1 MRDGMTEHQ
10 HTNKLI
16 DETSPYLLQHA
27 HNPVDWYPWGPEALE
42 RSRTEDKPIL
52 LSIGYSACHWCHVM
66 EHESF
71 ENEEIARLMN
81 DNFVC
86 IKVDREERP
95 DLDSIYMNAVQM
107 MTGHGGWPMTMFLT
121 PDLKPFYGG
130 TYYPPT
136 DSRGMP
142 GFPKVLTAI
151 ADSYKNRREEISST
165 ADAITAELK
174 KSDRFIASNEML
186 TTEVLNQAYSALA
199 GGFDQKNGGFGGAP
213 KFPPSMTLMF
223 LLRHHKRT
231 NSPQALNMVETTLQ
245 KMAGGGMYDHL
256 GGAFARYSVDTRWLV
271 PHFEK
276 MLYDNALL
284 TRIYLYAYQQTK
296 NPLYRRVAEE
306 TLEYVIRDMTD
317 PSGGFY
323 SSEDADSEGEEGKFY
338 VWTRAEVLAVLGDQ
352 DGSTFCEF
360 FDVTEEGN
368 FEHGKSILNT
378 PRSLEKFAAEE
389 GKSVE
394 ELTRTINACKRKL
407 FYAREQRVRPGRDDK
422 TLAAWNGLMLTAFA
436 EAANIFGRDDY
447 REIAIRNAEFITTQ
461 LTRDGRL
468 LRTYKAGQA
477 KLNGYLED
485 YAYVIEGL
493 LAVYEATFELKFFT
507 QARELADTMIE
518 KFWDEQDGG
527 FYFTSSDHEELITR
541 TKDYFDNAT
550 PSGNSVA
557 ATALLKLG
565 LLTQEQEYSH
575 HSATILR
582 ALRPAMSRY
591 PSAFGYLL
599 GALDFY
605 LSEPKEIA
613 IIGKLDSHEVRSF
626 TEEVYSRYLPNKVV
640 AACEPGDEQAASQIK
655 LLVGRS
661 AIEGKAT
668 AYVCRNY
675 TCLEPATMVEEL
687 AARLEE

>member
-1 MRDGMTEHQ
+1 
-10 HTNKLI
+10 
-16 DETSPYLLQHA
+16 
-27 HNPVDWYPWGPEALE
+27 
-42 RSRTEDKPIL
+42 
-52 LSIGYSACHWCHVM
+52 M

-71 ENEEIARLMN
+71 ENEAIARLMN
-81 DNFVC
+81 ENFVC

-95 DLDSIYMNAVQM
+95 DLDTIYMNAVQM

-130 TYYPPT
+130 TYYPPE
-136 DSRGMP
+136 DRRGMA
-142 GFPKVLTAI
+142 GFPRVLTAI
-151 ADSYKNRREEISST
+151 ADSYKNRRPEILAS

-174 KSDRFIASNEML
+174 KGDRFVASNEML
-186 TTEVLNQAYSALA
+186 TTEVLNSAFLA
-199 GGFDQKNGGFGGAP
+199 LSSSFDQTHGGFGGAP

-223 LLRHHKRT
+223 LMRHHQRT
-231 NSPQALNMVETTLQ
+231 SSSQALTMVEITLQ

-256 GGAFARYSVDTRWLV
+256 GGGFARYSVDARWLV

-284 TRIYLYAYQQTK
+284 TRIYLYAYQKTR

-306 TLEYVIRDMTD
+306 TLEYIIRDMTD
-317 PSGGFY
+317 ASGGFY

-338 VWTRAEVLAVLGDQ
+338 VWKRSEVLSILGED
-352 DGSTFCEF
+352 DGQIFCDF

-368 FEHGKSILNT
+368 FEHGNSILNT
-378 PRSLEKFAAEE
+378 PVSLEQFAAA
-389 GKSVE
+389 KSKTVQD
-394 ELTRTINACKRKL
+394 LSRLINNCKRRL
-407 FYAREQRVRPGRDDK
+407 FNVRELRVRPGRDDK

-436 EAANIFGRDDY
+436 EAANILGRDDY
-447 REIAIRNAEFITTQ
+447 REIAVRNAEFIISQ
-461 LTRDGRL
+461 LLRDGRL
-468 LRTYKAGQA
+468 LRTYKSGQA

-493 LAVYEATFELKFFT
+493 LAVYEATFELRFFT
-507 QARELADTMIE
+507 QARALANTMMSR
-518 KFWDEQDGG
+518 FWDEEDGG

-557 ATALLKLG
+557 AMALLKLG
-565 LLTQEQEYSH
+565 LLTQEQDYSRC
-575 HSATILR
+575 AVAILR
-582 ALRPAMSRY
+582 ALRPAMARY

-613 IIGKLDSHEVRSF
+613 IVGKLDSHEVRSF
-626 TEEVYSRYLPNKVV
+626 GEVIHSKYLPNKVV
-640 AACEPGDEQAASQIK
+640 AACEPGDEAAVAEIR
-655 LLVGRS
+655 LLADRS
-661 AIEGKAT
+661 AIDSQPT

-675 TCLEPATMVEEL
+675 TCLAPASSTEEL
-687 AARLEE
+687 IARLEE

>member
-1 MRDGMTEHQ
+1 MASEP

-16 DETSPYLLQHA
+16 NETSPYLLQHA

-42 RSRTEDKPIL
+42 RSRQEDKPIL

-71 ENEEIARLMN
+71 ENEDIAQMMN
-81 DNFVC
+81 ENFVC

-151 ADSYKNRREEISST
+151 ADSYKNRREEILST
-165 ADAITAELK
+165 AAAITAELK
-174 KSDRFIASNEML
+174 KTDRFIASSEML
-186 TTEVLNQAYSALA
+186 TTEVLNQAFSSLA
-199 GGFDQKNGGFGGAP
+199 GSFDQKNGGFGGAP

-256 GGAFARYSVDTRWLV
+256 GGGFARYSVDSGWLV

-296 NPLYRRVAEE
+296 NPLYRRIAEE
-306 TLEYVIRDMTD
+306 TLEYIIRDMTD
-317 PSGGFY
+317 TGGGFY

-338 VWTRAEVLAVLGDQ
+338 VWTHAEVLSILGAE
-352 DGSTFCEF
+352 DGSIFCEF
-360 FDVTEEGN
+360 FDVTAEGN

-378 PRSLEKFAAEE
+378 PRSLEEFAAEKD
-389 GKSVE
+389 KSVE
-394 ELTRTINACKRKL
+394 EIARTIKGCKRKL
-407 FYAREQRVRPGRDDK
+407 FHAREQRVRPGRDDK

-436 EAANIFGRDDY
+436 EAANILGRDDY
-447 REIAIRNAEFITTQ
+447 REVAARNAEFITTQ
-461 LTRDGRL
+461 LMRDGRL
-468 LRTYKAGQA
+468 LRTYKSGQA

-485 YAYVIEGL
+485 YAYVIEGM
-493 LAVYEATFELKFFT
+493 LAVYESTFELTYFT
-507 QARELADTMIE
+507 RARELADTMIA

-541 TKDYFDNAT
+541 TKDYFDSAT

-557 ATALLKLG
+557 AMGLLKLG
-565 LLTQEQEYSH
+565 ILTQEQEYSH
-575 HSATILR
+575 HAATILR
-582 ALRPAMSRY
+582 ALRPAMIRY

-613 IIGKLDSHEVRSF
+613 ILGTLDSHEVRSF
-626 TEEVYSRYLPNKVV
+626 IEEVYSRYLPNKVV
-640 AACEPGDEQAASQIK
+640 AACEPGDEHAASEIK
-655 LLVGRS
+655 LLAGRTTV
-661 AIEGKAT
+661 EGQAT

-675 TCLEPATMVEEL
+675 TCLEPAATVEDL

>member
-1 MRDGMTEHQ
+1 MASEQ

-42 RSRTEDKPIL
+42 RSRSEDKPIL

-81 DNFVC
+81 ENFVC

-130 TYYPPT
+130 TYYPPE
-136 DSRGMP
+136 DRRGMA
-142 GFPKVLTAI
+142 GFPRVLTAI
-151 ADSYKNRREEISST
+151 ADSYKNRRSEILAS
-165 ADAITAELK
+165 ADAITVELK

-186 TTEVLNQAYSALA
+186 TTEVLNSAYSALS
-199 GGFDQKNGGFGGAP
+199 GSFDQKHGGFGGAP

-231 NSPQALNMVETTLQ
+231 KSPEALKIIETTLQ
-245 KMAGGGMYDHL
+245 KMAAGGMYDHL
-256 GGAFARYSVDTRWLV
+256 GGGFARYSVDAHWLV

-284 TRIYLYAYQQTK
+284 TRIYLYTYQQTK
-296 NPLYRRVAEE
+296 NPLYRRIAEE
-306 TLEYVIRDMTD
+306 TLEYIIRDMTD
-317 PSGGFY
+317 RSGGFY
-323 SSEDADSEGEEGKFY
+323 SSEDADSEGQEGKFY
-338 VWTRAEVLAVLGDQ
+338 VWTMREVLSILGED
-352 DGSTFCEF
+352 DGEVFCEF

-368 FEHGKSILNT
+368 FEHGLSILNT
-378 PRSLEKFAAEE
+378 PGSLEELAAEK

-394 ELTRTINACKRKL
+394 DLIRTINASKRKL
-407 FYAREQRVRPGRDDK
+407 FNVREKRVRPGRDDK

-436 EAANIFGRDDY
+436 EAANILGRDDY
-447 REIAIRNAEFITTQ
+447 REVAVRNAEFISTQ
-461 LTRDGRL
+461 LMKDGRL
-468 LRTYKAGQA
+468 LRTYKSGQA

-507 QARELADTMIE
+507 QARALSDTMIAR
-518 KFWDEQDGG
+518 FWDEQDGG

-550 PSGNSVA
+550 PSGNSVGA
-557 ATALLKLG
+557 MALLKLG
-565 LLTQEQEYSH
+565 LLTQEPEYSRC
-575 HSATILR
+575 AVTILR

-591 PSAFGYLL
+591 PSAFGYMLSAMDL
-599 GALDFY
+599 Y

-613 IIGKLDSHEVRSF
+613 IVGKLDSHEVRSF
-626 TEEVYSRYLPNKVV
+626 VEEIYSCYLPNKIV
-640 AACEPGDEQAASQIK
+640 AAREPDAENPESEIK
-655 LLVGRS
+655 LLVGRT
-661 AIEGKAT
+661 AVEGKAT

-675 TCLEPATMVEEL
+675 TCLEPATTVEAL
-687 AARLEE
+687 ASRLKE

>member
-1 MRDGMTEHQ
+1 MASEQ

-16 DETSPYLLQHA
+16 NETSPYLLQHA

-42 RSRTEDKPIL
+42 RARSEDKPIL

-81 DNFVC
+81 ENFVC

-107 MTGHGGWPMTMFLT
+107 LTGHGGWPMTMFLA
-121 PDLKPFYGG
+121 PNLKPFYGG
-130 TYYPPT
+130 TYYPPE
-136 DSRGMP
+136 DRRGMA
-142 GFPKVLTAI
+142 GFPRVLTAI
-151 ADSYKNRREEISST
+151 ADSYKNRREEILST

-174 KSDRFIASNEML
+174 KTDRFVASNEML
-186 TTEVLNQAYSALA
+186 TTEVLNQAFSALA
-199 GGFDQKNGGFGGAP
+199 GNFDQTHGGFGGAP

-231 NSPQALNMVETTLQ
+231 NSPQALDMVDKTLQ

-256 GGAFARYSVDTRWLV
+256 GGGFARYSVDARWLV

-296 NPLYRRVAEE
+296 NPLYRRIAEE
-306 TLEYVIRDMTD
+306 TLEYIIRDMTD
-317 PSGGFY
+317 RSGGFY
-323 SSEDADSEGEEGKFY
+323 SSEDADSEGVEGRFY
-338 VWTRAEVLAVLGDQ
+338 VWTRAEVLSILGAD
-352 DGSTFCEF
+352 DGEVFCKF

-368 FEHGKSILNT
+368 FEHGNSILNT
-378 PRSLEKFAAEE
+378 PRSLEEFATEQD
-389 GKSVE
+389 KSTE
-394 ELTRTINACKRKL
+394 QISTMITTGKRKL
-407 FYAREQRVRPGRDDK
+407 FYAREERVRPARDDK

-436 EAANIFGRDDY
+436 EAANILGRDDY
-447 REIAIRNAEFITTQ
+447 REVAVRNAEFITTQ
-461 LTRDGRL
+461 LIKDGRL
-468 LRTYKAGQA
+468 LRTYKAGHA

-485 YAYVIEGL
+485 YAYVVEGL

-507 QARELADTMIE
+507 QARELADTMIAR
-518 KFWDEQDGG
+518 FWDAQDSG

-550 PSGNSVA
+550 PSGNSVSA
-557 ATALLKLG
+557 MTLLKLG
-565 LLTQEQEYSH
+565 LLTQEQEYTRC
-575 HSATILR
+575 AVTMLR
-582 ALRPAMSRY
+582 ALRPTMVRY
-591 PSAFGYLL
+591 PSAFGYMLS
-599 GALDFY
+599 ALDFY

-613 IIGKLDSHEVRSF
+613 MVGKLDSHEARSF
-626 TEEVYSRYLPNKVV
+626 VEEIYSRYIPNKVV
-640 AACEPGDEQAASQIK
+640 AASEPGDDAAAAEIE

-675 TCLEPATMVEEL
+675 TCLEPATTVEVF

>member
-1 MRDGMTEHQ
+1 MTTHN

-16 DETSPYLLQHA
+16 NETSPYLLQHA

-42 RSRTEDKPIL
+42 RSRSEDKPIL

-71 ENEEIARLMN
+71 ENEDIARLMN
-81 DNFVC
+81 ENFVC

-107 MTGHGGWPMTMFLT
+107 MTGRGGWPMTMFLT

-130 TYYPPT
+130 TYYPPE
-136 DSRGMP
+136 DRLGMP
-142 GFPKVLTAI
+142 GFPRVLIGI
-151 ADSYKNRREEISST
+151 ADSYQNKREEVLSS
-165 ADAITAELK
+165 ADSITAELK
-174 KSDRFIASNEML
+174 KTDRFVASNEML
-186 TTEVLNQAYSALA
+186 TTEVLNSAFSALA
-199 GGFDQKNGGFGGAP
+199 ANFDKANGGFGGAP

-231 NSPQALNMVETTLQ
+231 NSDEALKMVETTLQ

-256 GGAFARYSVDTRWLV
+256 GGAFARYSVDAHWLV

-296 NPLYRRVAEE
+296 NPLYRRIAEE
-306 TLEYVIRDMTD
+306 TLEYIIRDMTD
-317 PSGGFY
+317 RSGGFY

-338 VWTRAEVLAVLGDQ
+338 VWTKAEVVSILGEADGAV
-352 DGSTFCEF
+352 FCEY

-378 PRSLEKFAAEE
+378 PRTIEEFAAA
-389 GKSVE
+389 K
-394 ELTRTINACKRKL
+394 TRSIDEIRKIINASKRKL
-407 FYAREQRVRPGRDDK
+407 FNSREQRVRPGRDDK
-422 TLAAWNGLMLTAFA
+422 SLAAWNGLMLTALA
-436 EAANIFGRDDY
+436 EAANILKRDDY
-447 REIAIRNAEFITTQ
+447 REVAIRNAEFITTR
-461 LTRDGRL
+461 LMRDGRL
-468 LRTYKAGQA
+468 LRTYKSGQA

-493 LAVYEATFELKFFT
+493 LAVYEATFELKFFK
-507 QARELADTMIE
+507 QARELADTMTSR
-518 KFWDEQDGG
+518 FLDEQEGG

-557 ATALLKLG
+557 AAVLLKLG
-565 LLTQEQEYSH
+565 LLTQKHEYTQH
-575 HSATILR
+575 AVTVLR
-582 ALRPAMSRY
+582 TMRPAMSRY
-591 PSAFGYLL
+591 PSAFGYMLS
-599 GALDFY
+599 ALDFY

-613 IIGKLDSHEVRSF
+613 IVGKLDSHEVRSF
-626 TEEVYSRYLPNKVV
+626 VEEIYSRYIPNKIV
-640 AACEPGDEQAASQIK
+640 AASEPNDERAASEIA
-655 LLVGRS
+655 LLEERS
-661 AIEGKAT
+661 AIDGQAT

-675 TCLEPATMVEEL
+675 TCLEPATTVEQFAL
-687 AARLEE
+687 RLEE